1 MNLIKMQDVLSLNRV
16 ERSFTDID
24 NFEEF
29 HLIQNNDLVF
39 LQMDPSFG
47 IHSYGRWVGVAMT
60 DYIVLRL
67 DGVVFHVKL
76 FPADIPIISQKF
88 NIFVLRVAYILLS
101 AKAHQVQIF

>member
-1 MNLIKMQDVLSLNRV
+1 MNLIKMHDVLSLNRV
-16 ERSFTDID
+16 ERSFTDIY

-29 HLIQNNDLVF
+29 HFIQNNNLVF

-47 IHSYGRWVGVAMT
+47 IHSYGRWARVAMT

-67 DGVVFHVKL
+67 HGVVFHVKL

-88 NIFVLRVAYILLS
+88 NIFVLRAEHILLS
-101 AKAHQVQIF
+101 AKAHQVHIF